1 MGRPVA
7 VRRKPSIRCTR
18 SFGICAYRGCSWRAL
33 VGASLGCSGAAM
45 QGLFRN
51 PLADPYLLGVASGAS
66 FGATLAMTLTGQLA
80 VAFADV
86 PFAPSS
92 SETLVPILAFLG
104 AIGAVFATLAL
115 TQSRRGAKLPSIL
128 LAGVVVGSVLTSLTT
143 YLILRDADRLRAV
156 FSWTLGNL
164 ATASWP
170 QVVRAAPYAAAG
182 MLCLYA
188 FARGLDAL
196 QLGED
201 TARTLGVDARR
212 VRLGVIIGAQPRHRG
227 RGLVRRHHRLRRAGR
242 AAHHAPSGHGES
254 PQLAADL
261 GACRRDLAG
270 IVGSR
275 RARADS
281 PGRAP
286 GRDRDDSAR
295 RAVLLVAAPE
305 AVVTELLV
313 ARDLCVG
320 YGARAV
326 LTGVSLT
333 VGAGEIVALIG
344 PNGAGKTTLLKTLA
358 GLLVPRAG
366 SVQLGTGLTLAYLAQ
381 AEEVPLDWTAR
392 AVVELGALAARRVLA
407 RAPRGRSGRGSRRDA
422 AYDHA
427 VPRRPRARRLVGRR
441 TTARDPG
448 PRARAGAVTA
458 LARRADD
465 PSRSASSGRAR
476 ERAARGGGSRREQ
489 RGRDA
494 RPHARR
500 ARRSLCAAVRRK
512 SQRGRRAGR
521 RVARGFT
528 ERGLSDGARS
538 RACP

>member
-1 MGRPVA
+1 MTSASIDSLTSARARRTGRATWIALSIGVA
-7 VRRKPSIRCTR
+7 LVLSMLLSAGSGALSVSLRVTLESLW
-18 SFGICAYRGCSWRAL
+18 GGLRGQTQTFDTLHAIVWDLRLPRVVLGAL

-164 ATASWP
+164 STASWP

-212 VRLGVIIGAQPRHRG
+212 VRLGVIIGASLATAAAVSFVG
-227 RGLVRRHHRLRRAGR
+227 IIGFVGLAAPHIVRRLGTVNHRSLLPTSALAG
-242 AAHHAPSGHGES
+242 ATLLVLS
-254 PQLAADL
+254 DL
-261 GACRRDLAG
+261 GARVLIRPGELP
-270 IVGSR
+270 VGF
-275 RARADS
+275 
-281 PGRAP
+281 
-286 GRDRDDSAR
+286 
-295 RAVLLVAAPE
+295 V
-305 AVVTELLV
+305 
-313 ARDLCVG
+313 
-320 YGARAV
+320 
-326 LTGVSLT
+326 
-333 VGAGEIVALIG
+333 
-344 PNGAGKTTLLKTLA
+344 TTLLGGPFFLW
-358 GLLVPRAG
+358 LL
-366 SVQLGTGLTLAYLAQ
+366 
-381 AEEVPLDWTAR
+381 
-392 AVVELGALAARRVLA
+392 RRQ
-407 RAPRGRSGRGSRRDA
+407 S
-422 AYDHA
+422 
-427 VPRRPRARRLVGRR
+427 
-441 TTARDPG
+441 
-448 PRARAGAVTA
+448 
-458 LARRADD
+458 
-465 PSRSASSGRAR
+465 
-476 ERAARGGGSRREQ
+476 
-489 RGRDA
+489 
-494 RPHARR
+494 
-500 ARRSLCAAVRRK
+500 
-512 SQRGRRAGR
+512 
-521 RVARGFT
+521 
-528 ERGLSDGARS
+528 
-538 RACP
+538 